1 MFIQTHILDGK
12 YLDSVKLMLISKEL
26 RKLSGVTEAVAIT
39 ATVENKDILEATG
52 MLTAEFQNATPGA
65 IYIAVHADLA
75 DDAKQAINTAMD
87 WIEHGIPGEHRANSQ
102 KTARS
107 LSGALDALPEAK
119 LALISVAGKYAAREA
134 MKALEAGLHVML
146 FSDNVSLEQ
155 ELSLKQYA
163 VTNGL
168 LMMGPDCGTAIIDGV
183 PLAFANVVRSGKI
196 GMVSAAGTG
205 LQAVSSEIHN
215 LGGGISQA
223 FGTGGRDG
231 KAEIGGLMLLQCLD
245 YLIQDNDTEVIVLI
259 AKLPHQGVID
269 QLLKRIQK
277 TTKPVVINFLKQCS
291 LPEYPNLYVTE
302 SLTQTAVQAYK
313 LWKADATATP
323 PELKAETT
331 LPMPTSPLRKYLRG
345 LYSGGTLC
353 FEAQGLFAAATGI
366 TCESNAPIDAANTMA
381 DVWHSSGHSIIDV
394 GADEFTVG
402 RPHPMIDY
410 SLRLKMLEAEA
421 QHKDVAVLLFDV
433 VLGYGAHSA
442 PHLELIP
449 VLKQI
454 KRDTCIVMIA
464 SVIGTDLDPQNRM
477 EVVTALRDAGAVVCT
492 GNAEAVALAATVINY
507 VSRNSQ

>member
-1 MFIQTHILDGK
+1 MFIQTNTLDGK

-52 MLTAEFQNATPGA
+52 MLTAEFQNAAPGS
-65 IYIAVHADLA
+65 IYIAVHAEKE
-75 DDAKQAINTAMD
+75 DDAKLAIKTAME
-87 WIEHGIPGEHRANSQ
+87 WIEHGIPGEHKAANQ
-102 KTARS
+102 KTSRS
-107 LSGALDALPEAK
+107 LSGALDVMPDAK

-134 MKALEAGLHVML
+134 MNALEAGLHVML

-155 ELSLKQYA
+155 ELALKQYA
-163 VTNGL
+163 VSHDL

-183 PLAFANVVRSGKI
+183 PLAFANVVRRGKI

-245 YLIQDNDTEVIVLI
+245 YLILDADTEVIVLI
-259 AKLPHQGVID
+259 AKLPHQSVID
-269 QLLKRIQK
+269 QLLERIRQ
-277 TTKPVVINFLKQCS
+277 TSKPVVVNLLKHCT
-291 LPEYPNLYVTE
+291 LPEYPNLFVTD
-302 SLTQTAVQAYK
+302 SLTQTAVQACK
-313 LWKADATATP
+313 LWK
-323 PELKAETT
+323 PEANPNAVIAEAT

-353 FEAQGLFAAATGI
+353 YEAQAVFAEATGI
-366 TCESNAPIDAANTMA
+366 ECSSNAPIDPVNTMT
-381 DVWHSSGHSIIDV
+381 DVWHSSGHSIIDL

-410 SLRLKMLEAEA
+410 SLRLKMMEAEA
-421 QHKDVAVLLFDV
+421 QNKDVAVLLFDV
-433 VLGYGAHSA
+433 VLGFGSHVA
-442 PHLELIP
+442 PHLELIS
-449 VLKQI
+449 VIQKI

-477 EVVTALRDAGAVVCT
+477 EVINALQDAGAVVCT
-492 GNAEAVALAATVINY
+492 GNAEAANLAAKVINY
-507 VSRNSQ
+507 VSRKQQ